1 MLLVVIGEPPRARLQ
16 VVGDLSS
23 ATAPRLAHLLRGL
36 LDAGYGQVD
45 LDLSCLE
52 VLGAAGLN
60 VLNQA
65 GTRFDEAGA
74 RLRLTVVPAR
84 IRRIFTGAGLD
95 VVVNPPPVPT
105 TPAARSSGHRPG
117 GRTYCRPARRRRP

>member
-1 MLLVVIGEPPRARLQ
+1 MFRPNPQHAAGDGPDPDGMLLVVIGEPPRARLQ

-52 VLGAAGLN
+52 VLGAAG
-60 VLNQA
+60 
-65 GTRFDEAGA
+65 
-74 RLRLTVVPAR
+74 
-84 IRRIFTGAGLD
+84 
-95 VVVNPPPVPT
+95 
-105 TPAARSSGHRPG
+105 
-117 GRTYCRPARRRRP
+117 